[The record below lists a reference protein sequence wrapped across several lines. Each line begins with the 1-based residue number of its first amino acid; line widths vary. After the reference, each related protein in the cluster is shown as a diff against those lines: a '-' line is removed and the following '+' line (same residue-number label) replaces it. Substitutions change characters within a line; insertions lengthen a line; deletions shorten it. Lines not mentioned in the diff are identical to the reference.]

1 MKRKVLAVIL
11 VAAMSMS
18 LAACG
23 SSTGKDSKESGTAE
37 NSTEENDASKSDE
50 KTFRVAFIS
59 DQELDASEWLINL
72 VDGVKEYE
80 NTHDNVE
87 IKMAEAVE
95 TSTYEPTI
103 RNFASEGYDVIITT
117 YSSMADA
124 TMSVSKDYPDIY
136 FGSLDGTID
145 GIENYSNIQEFGL
158 NRTQTGYLA
167 GIVGAYASETGVVG
181 IVGGNDEPVGNA
193 IIAGWQQG
201 LKSVNPDIA
210 DYVSYACTYT
220 DPTTGKDLGQALID
234 KGCDVIA
241 GAAGGTSSGVA
252 QAACENEIRYVGWDT
267 HYPDVFGDTGLELGS
282 ALNYFDVMVIAF
294 IEDVMDGN
302 FQGGQR
308 VDYGMSSGVCE
319 FDILEDAGVSDE
331 CRAAVEEAILQ
342 ISEGKIELSE
352 EPLHK

>member
-1 MKRKVLAVIL
+1 MKKKILAVIL
-11 VAAMSMS
+11 AAAMVAS

-23 SSTGKDSKESGTAE
+23 SSPKTENSESSVSESGTSE
-37 NSTEENDASKSDE
+37 TDV

-72 VDGVKEYE
+72 VDGVKKYE
-80 NTHDNVE
+80 STHDNVE

-124 TMSVSKDYPDIY
+124 TISVSKDYPDIY

-167 GIVGAYASETGVVG
+167 GIVAAYATETGSVG
-181 IVGGNDEPVGNA
+181 MVGGNDEPVGNA
-193 IIAGWQQG
+193 ILAGWQQG
-201 LKSVNPDIA
+201 LKSVNPDIV

-220 DPTTGKDLGQALID
+220 DPTTGKDLGQALVD

-252 QAACENEIRYVGWDT
+252 QAACENEIKYVGWDT
-267 HYPDVFGDTGLELGS
+267 HYPDIFGDTGLELGS

-294 IEDVMDGN
+294 IEDVMAGN

-319 FDILEDAGVSDE
+319 FDICEDAGVSDE
-331 CRAAVEEAILQ
+331 CKAAIEEAIQQ
-342 ISEGKIELSE
+342 ISEGKLELSE